1 MFKHFQHCD
10 KFLETMTL
18 YQLPDIGAD
27 VSEASWQAS
36 IASAVSNN

>member
-1 MFKHFQHCD
+1 MFKHSQHCD

-27 VSEASWQAS
+27 VSDIGADVSEAS
-36 IASAVSNN
+36 